1 MPRYILSNTSYHL
14 VGVKH
19 GNHNPI
25 KQPVQPVIAW
35 AYHPVMTCNTMDYYY
50 CMPNISLTLYQA
62 SNSWFIVNLLLYS
75 FEVSGFLLV
84 NYIMN
89 MSYAEGTLYWS
100 VRHLWALI
108 PAKIRVDRPTITIVH
123 SDLYLLWRGVVD
135 PMHHPSL
142 SLSCLDFLSS
152 YLSPMEYQPDW
163 PLCSVVW
170 VLIIP
175 SSKCH

>member
-1 MPRYILSNTSYHL
+1 MEITTLSNR
-14 VGVKH
+14 
-19 GNHNPI
+19 NI
-25 KQPVQPVIAW
+25 VQPVIAW
-35 AYHPVMTCNTMDYYY
+35 AHHPVMTCNTMDYYY

-100 VRHLWALI
+100 VRRLWALI
-108 PAKIRVDRPTITIVH
+108 PAKIRVDRPTIITIVH